1 MMRDVSDPSPA
12 EVFDAERPRLVGLA
26 YRMLGSLGDAED
38 VVQEAWLRWAGVDH
52 ATIESPPAWLTTVV
66 SRLSLDQLR
75 RRRREQ
81 ERYVGPWLPE
91 PLVEPVAPEPGPAAR
106 AELADSLTTAFLLLL
121 EELSPTERAV
131 VLLTDVFGEPFDTVA
146 EIVGKSP
153 DATRQ
158 VASRARR
165 RLRSTDR
172 TADGAPAPTSEQ
184 RDVAR
189 AYVLAA
195 LGDDRDAVL
204 ALLADDVVVMSD
216 GGPRQHAA
224 RRPVVGPDRVAR
236 FTTNL
241 VRRMAELLTFEEA
254 TVNGNPG
261 VVGRLGEQVVLVVS
275 VEVVDGLVRRVTSV
289 LNPDKL
295 GHVDDAIELA

>member
-1 MMRDVSDPSPA
+1 MMRSVSGPSPA
-12 EVFDAERPRLVGLA
+12 AVFDAERPRLVGLA
-26 YRMLGSLGDAED
+26 YRMLGSVADAED
-38 VVQEAWLRWAGVDH
+38 VVQEAWLRWAAVDP

-75 RRRREQ
+75 RRRRDQ

-91 PLVEPVAPEPGPAAR
+91 PLVEPASPEPGPAAR

-121 EELSPTERAV
+121 EQLSPTERAV

-146 EIVGKSP
+146 RIVGKSP
-153 DATRQ
+153 AATRQ

-165 RLRSTDR
+165 RLRAEEGSV
-172 TADGAPAPTSEQ
+172 AVPAAPSDAQ

-189 AYVLAA
+189 AYLLASLTDDKEA
-195 LGDDRDAVL
+195 LL
-204 ALLADDVVVMSD
+204 SLLADDVVVMSD
-216 GGPRQHAA
+216 GGPDQHAA
-224 RRPVVGPDRVAR
+224 RRPVVGPHRAAR
-236 FTTNL
+236 FSSNL
-241 VRRMAELLTFEEA
+241 VRRFADVLAFEEA

-261 VVGRLGEQVVLVVS
+261 VVGRLGDAVAIVVS
-275 VEVVDGLVRRVTSV
+275 VEVVGGRVQRVTSV

-295 GHVDDAIELA
+295 RHVDEAIQLI